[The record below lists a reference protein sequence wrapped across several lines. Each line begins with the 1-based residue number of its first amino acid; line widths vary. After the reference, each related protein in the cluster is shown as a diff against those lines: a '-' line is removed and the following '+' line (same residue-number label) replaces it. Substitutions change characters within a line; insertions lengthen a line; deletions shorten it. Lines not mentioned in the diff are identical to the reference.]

1 MEKTLV
7 IEYRGNLAWSGFEKE
22 ISKILGRNEGG
33 TGFSFLTG
41 RRDISG
47 YFKTQKA
54 LDSKMQ
60 KIKEFAKSK
69 RVKVTMKVYDEESF

>member
-7 IEYRGNLAWSGFEKE
+7 IEYRGNLAWSGFENE

-41 RRDISG
+41 RPDI
-47 YFKTQKA
+47 
-54 LDSKMQ
+54 
-60 KIKEFAKSK
+60 
-69 RVKVTMKVYDEESF
+69 